1 MNMITLS
8 CQTIERKEI
17 QMTYEE
23 AIEAKVTKAEAI
35 RELEKHGLSFADF
48 SKDHGNKATYKGSD
62 VLAWMGY

>member
-1 MNMITLS
+1 
-8 CQTIERKEI
+8 
-17 QMTYEE
+17 MTYEE